1 MSTVPDFPT
10 NIVAVAG
17 PASATIT
24 WEIPLS
30 DGGSALTG
38 YTVISTPDN
47 KIQTV
52 DPWVYT
58 YTMTGLKNGVSYT
71 FQVFAQNEFGISGT
85 SAAIIAL

>member
-10 NIVAVAG
+10 NIVAVPG

-30 DGGSALTG
+30 DGGSAITG
-38 YTVISTPDN
+38 YIVISTPGN
-47 KIQTV
+47 KLQT
-52 DPWVYT
+52 T
-58 YTMTGLKNGVSYT
+58 TAEETFCTITGLSIGISYT
-71 FQVFAQNEFGISGT
+71 FQVFAQNEIGMSGT